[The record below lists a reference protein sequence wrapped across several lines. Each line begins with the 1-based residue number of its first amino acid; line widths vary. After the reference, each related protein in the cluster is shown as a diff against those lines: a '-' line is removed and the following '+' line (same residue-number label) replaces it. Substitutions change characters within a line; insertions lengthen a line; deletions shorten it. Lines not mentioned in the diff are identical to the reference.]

1 MVAEKYIHF
10 DWAVKRML
18 RDKANFVVLE
28 GLLTVLLEEKITI
41 TEILESESNQD
52 SYDDKFNRVDIKARN
67 SKDEIIIVEVQLSRE
82 VYFLERILYG
92 VSKAICEH
100 ISLGSDYDKVKKVY
114 SVNILYF
121 DMGTGQDYL
130 YHGRTE
136 FKGVFSNDILQIS
149 RKQQGT
155 FRKWPAGNIFPE
167 YYLIRV
173 NQFNEL
179 AKTPIEEWMEY
190 IKDGVIKDDTTVP
203 GLQEA
208 REKLRYISMTA
219 DERLAYERHLDN
231 IRIQNDVINT
241 AKNDGFAEGE
251 EQGFAK
257 GEEQGFAKGQEQ
269 GFAKGQEQGFAKGRE
284 EGREEGI
291 LNEKTENA
299 RKMKSKGYPLQDI
312 SEITGLSIDEIEA
325 L

>member
-1 MVAEKYIHF
+1 MAEEKYIHF

-18 RDKANFVVLE
+18 RDKANFGVLE

-114 SVNILYF
+114 SVNIIYF
-121 DMGTGQDYL
+121 DLGTGKDYL
-130 YHGRTE
+130 YHGKTE
-136 FKGVFSNDILQIS
+136 FKGVFTDDILHIT
-149 RKQQGT
+149 RKQQDT
-155 FRKWPAGNIFPE
+155 FRKWSAGNVFPE

-190 IKDGVIKDDTTVP
+190 IKNGKIKDDTTVP

-208 REKLRYISMTA
+208 REKLKYISMTRE
-219 DERLAYERHLDN
+219 ERLAYEHHLDN
-231 IRIQNDVINT
+231 IRIQNNVINT
-241 AKNDGFAEGE
+241 AKEYGFAEGRE
-251 EQGFAK
+251 EGR
-257 GEEQGFAKGQEQ
+257 E
-269 GFAKGQEQGFAKGRE
+269 KGRE
-284 EGREEGI
+284 EGRLG
-291 LNEKTENA
+291 EKKENA
-299 RKMKSKGYPLQDI
+299 RRMKSKGYPLQDI
-312 SEITGLSIDEIEA
+312 SDITGLSLDDIKK

>member
-257 GEEQGFAKGQEQ
+257 GEELGFAKGQEQ
-269 GFAKGQEQGFAKGRE
+269 GFAKGQEQGFAKGRKKDGKKE
-284 EGREEGI
+284 F
-291 LNEKTENA
+291 
-299 RKMKSKGYPLQDI
+299 
-312 SEITGLSIDEIEA
+312 
-325 L
+325 

>member
-18 RDKANFVVLE
+18 RDKANFGVLE
-28 GLLTVLLEEKITI
+28 GLLTVLLDEKITI

-92 VSKAICEH
+92 VSKTICEH

-114 SVNILYF
+114 SINILYF
-121 DMGTGQDYL
+121 DMGTGKDYL
-130 YHGRTE
+130 YHGKTE
-136 FKGVFSNDILQIS
+136 FKGVFADDILQIS
-149 RKQQGT
+149 RKQQNT
-155 FRKWPAGNIFPE
+155 FRKWPAGTVFPE

-190 IKDGVIKDDTTVP
+190 IKDGIIKDDTQVP

-208 REKLRYISMTA
+208 RKKLRYISMTPE
-219 DERLAYERHLDN
+219 ERQAYERHLDN
-231 IRIQNDVINT
+231 VRIQNDVINT
-241 AKNDGFAEGE
+241 AKNDGLAE
-251 EQGFAK
+251 
-257 GEEQGFAKGQEQ
+257 
-269 GFAKGQEQGFAKGRE
+269 GRE
-284 EGREEGI
+284 EGRAEGLAEGREEGRAEG
-291 LNEKTENA
+291 LAEGREEGRAEGQMREKLDNA
-299 RKMKSKGYPLQDI
+299 LKMKNKGFTTEDI
-312 SEITGLSIDEIEA
+312 AEITGLSKEEIEK
-325 L
+325 LK

>member
-18 RDKANFVVLE
+18 RDKANFGVLE

-52 SYDDKFNRVDIKARN
+52 SYDDKFNRVDIKAKN

-100 ISLGSDYDKVKKVY
+100 VSLGSDYDKVKKVY

-121 DMGTGQDYL
+121 DMGTGKDYL
-130 YHGRTE
+130 YHGKTE
-136 FKGVFSNDILQIS
+136 FKGVFTDDILQIS
-149 RKQQGT
+149 KKQQNT
-155 FRKWPAGNIFPE
+155 FRKWPAGNVFPE
-167 YYLIRV
+167 YFLIRV

-190 IKDGVIKDDTTVP
+190 IKDGIIKDDTTVP

-208 REKLRYISMTA
+208 REKLKFISMNA
-219 DERLAYERHLDN
+219 EERRAYERHLDN

-241 AKNDGFAEGE
+241 AKNDGFAEGLE
-251 EQGFAK
+251 EGRAE
-257 GEEQGFAKGQEQ
+257 GRAE
-269 GFAKGQEQGFAKGRE
+269 GRE
-284 EGREEGI
+284 EGREEGRAEGRM
-291 LNEKTENA
+291 NEKYENA
-299 RKMKSKGYPLQDI
+299 RKMKSKGFSLEDI
-312 SEITGLSIDEIEA
+312 SEITGLSIDEIKTISD
-325 L
+325 

>member
-18 RDKANFVVLE
+18 RDKANFGVLE

-41 TEILESESNQD
+41 AEILESESNQD

-100 ISLGSDYDKVKKVY
+100 VSLGSDYDKVKKVY

-121 DMGTGQDYL
+121 DMGTGKDYL
-130 YHGRTE
+130 YHGKTE
-136 FKGVFSNDILQIS
+136 FKGVFADDVLKIS
-149 RKQQGT
+149 RKQQNT
-155 FRKWPAGNIFPE
+155 FRKWPAGSVFPE

-190 IKDGVIKDDTTVP
+190 IKNGVIKDDTQVP

-208 REKLRYISMTA
+208 REKLKYISMTA
-219 DERLAYERHLDN
+219 EERLAYERHLDN

-241 AKNDGFAEGE
+241 AKNDGLAE
-251 EQGFAK
+251 
-257 GEEQGFAKGQEQ
+257 
-269 GFAKGQEQGFAKGRE
+269 GRE
-284 EGREEGI
+284 EGRAEGREEGRAEGRAEGREEGRAET
-291 LNEKTENA
+291 NMKNA
-299 RKMKSKGYPLQDI
+299 RGMKAKGMSVEDI
-312 SEITGLSIDEIEA
+312 AEITGLSIEEIEK

>member
-1 MVAEKYIHF
+1 MGSEAY
-10 DWAVKRML
+10 ASRQGQ
-18 RDKANFVVLE
+18 FVVLE

-130 YHGRTE
+130 YHGKTE
-136 FKGVFSNDILQIS
+136 FKGVFSNDILRIS
-149 RKQQGT
+149 RKQQNT

-219 DERLAYERHLDN
+219 NERLAYERHLDN

-269 GFAKGQEQGFAKGRE
+269 GFAKGRE

-299 RKMKSKGYPLQDI
+299 RKMKSKAIRYRIFQR
-312 SEITGLSIDEIEA
+312 
-325 L
+325 

>member
-257 GEEQGFAKGQEQ
+257 GEEL

>member
-18 RDKANFVVLE
+18 RDKANFGVLE

-52 SYDDKFNRVDIKARN
+52 SYDDKFNRVDIKAKN

-100 ISLGSDYDKVKKVY
+100 VSLGSDYDKVKKVY

-121 DMGTGQDYL
+121 DMGTGKDYL
-130 YHGRTE
+130 YHGKTE
-136 FKGVFSNDILQIS
+136 FKGVFTDDILQIS
-149 RKQQGT
+149 KKQQNT
-155 FRKWPAGNIFPE
+155 FRKWPAGNVFPE
-167 YYLIRV
+167 YFLIRV

-190 IKDGVIKDDTTVP
+190 IKDGIIKDDTTVP

-208 REKLRYISMTA
+208 REKLKFISMNA
-219 DERLAYERHLDN
+219 EERRAYERHLDN

-241 AKNDGFAEGE
+241 AKNDGFAEGRE
-251 EQGFAK
+251 EGRAE
-257 GEEQGFAKGQEQ
+257 GRAE
-269 GFAKGQEQGFAKGRE
+269 GRE
-284 EGREEGI
+284 EGRAEGRM
-291 LNEKTENA
+291 NEKYENA
-299 RKMKSKGYPLQDI
+299 RKMKSKGFSLEDI
-312 SEITGLSIDEIEA
+312 SEITGLSIDEIKTISD
-325 L
+325 

>member
-1 MVAEKYIHF
+1 MSTEKYIHF

-28 GLLTVLLEEKITI
+28 GLLTVLLDEKITI

-92 VSKAICEH
+92 VSKTICEH
-100 ISLGSDYDKVKKVY
+100 MSLGSDYDKVKKVY

-121 DMGTGQDYL
+121 DMGTGNDYL
-130 YHGRTE
+130 YHGKTE
-136 FKGVFSNDILQIS
+136 FKGVFTEDILQIS
-149 RKQQGT
+149 RRQLDT
-155 FRKWPAGNIFPE
+155 FRRWPAGNIFPE

-173 NQFNEL
+173 NQFNEY
-179 AKTPIEEWMEY
+179 ARTPIEEWMEY

-208 REKLRYISMTA
+208 RERLKYISMTSE
-219 DERLAYERHLDN
+219 ERLAYERHLDN
-231 IRIQNDVINT
+231 VRIQNDVINT
-241 AKNDGFAEGE
+241 AKNDGLAEGRAEGRAEGLAEGRAEGLAEGE
-251 EQGFAK
+251 AIGAK
-257 GEEQGFAKGQEQ
+257 K
-269 GFAKGQEQGFAKGRE
+269 
-284 EGREEGI
+284 
-291 LNEKTENA
+291 EKIENA
-299 RKMKSKGYPLQDI
+299 RKMKAKGLSVEDI
-312 SEITGLSIDEIEA
+312 VDITGLSIDEIK
-325 L
+325 LL

>member
-18 RDKANFVVLE
+18 RDKANFGVLE

-52 SYDDKFNRVDIKARN
+52 SYDDKFNRVDIKAKN

-100 ISLGSDYDKVKKVY
+100 VSLGSDYDKVKKVY

-121 DMGTGQDYL
+121 DMGTGKDYL
-130 YHGRTE
+130 YHGKTE
-136 FKGVFSNDILQIS
+136 FKGVFTDDILQIS
-149 RKQQGT
+149 KKQQNT
-155 FRKWPAGNIFPE
+155 FRKWPAGNVFPE
-167 YYLIRV
+167 YFLIRV

-190 IKDGVIKDDTTVP
+190 IKDGIIKDDTTVP

-208 REKLRYISMTA
+208 REKLKFISMNA
-219 DERLAYERHLDN
+219 EERRAYERHLDN

-241 AKNDGFAEGE
+241 AKNDGFAEGLE
-251 EQGFAK
+251 EGRA
-257 GEEQGFAKGQEQ
+257 E
-269 GFAKGQEQGFAKGRE
+269 GRE
-284 EGREEGI
+284 EGREEGRAEGREEGKEEGRAEGRM
-291 LNEKTENA
+291 NEKYENA
-299 RKMKSKGYPLQDI
+299 RKMKSKGFSLEDI
-312 SEITGLSIDEIEA
+312 SEITGLSIDEIKTISD
-325 L
+325 

>member
-18 RDKANFVVLE
+18 RDKANFSVLE
-28 GLLTVLLEEKITI
+28 GLLTVLLDEKITI

-92 VSKAICEH
+92 VSKTICEH
-100 ISLGSDYDKVKKVY
+100 VSLGCDYDKVKKVY

-121 DMGTGQDYL
+121 DMGTGKDYL
-130 YHGRTE
+130 YHGKTE
-136 FKGVFSNDILQIS
+136 FKGVFADDVLQIS

-155 FRKWPAGNIFPE
+155 FRKWPAGDVFPE
-167 YYLIRV
+167 YFLIRV
-173 NQFNEL
+173 NQFNSL

-190 IKDGVIKDDTTVP
+190 IKNGVIKDDTQVP

-208 REKLRYISMTA
+208 REKLKYISMTPE
-219 DERLAYERHLDN
+219 ERQAYERHLDN
-231 IRIQNDVINT
+231 VRIQNDVINT
-241 AKNDGFAEGE
+241 AKNDGLAE
-251 EQGFAK
+251 
-257 GEEQGFAKGQEQ
+257 
-269 GFAKGQEQGFAKGRE
+269 GRE
-284 EGREEGI
+284 EGREEGRAEGREEGRAEGREEGRI
-291 LNEKTENA
+291 KEKYDNA
-299 RKMKSKGYPLQDI
+299 RNLKKLGVAFDI
-312 SEITGLSIDEIEA
+312 ITKATGLSVEEIEK

>member
-52 SYDDKFNRVDIKARN
+52 SYDDKFNRVDIKAKN

-257 GEEQGFAKGQEQ
+257 GEEL

>member
-269 GFAKGQEQGFAKGRE
+269 GFAKGRE

>member
-257 GEEQGFAKGQEQ
+257 GEEL
-269 GFAKGQEQGFAKGRE
+269 GFAKGQEQGFAKGRKKDGKKE
-284 EGREEGI
+284 F
-291 LNEKTENA
+291 
-299 RKMKSKGYPLQDI
+299 
-312 SEITGLSIDEIEA
+312 
-325 L
+325 

>member
-18 RDKANFVVLE
+18 RDKANFGVLE

-52 SYDDKFNRVDIKARN
+52 SYDDKFNRVDIKAKN

-100 ISLGSDYDKVKKVY
+100 VSLGSDYDKVKKVY

-121 DMGTGQDYL
+121 DMGTGKDYL
-130 YHGRTE
+130 YHGKTE
-136 FKGVFSNDILQIS
+136 FKGVFTDDILQIS
-149 RKQQGT
+149 KKQQNT
-155 FRKWPAGNIFPE
+155 FRKWPAGNVFPE
-167 YYLIRV
+167 YFLIRV

-190 IKDGVIKDDTTVP
+190 IKDGIIKDDTTVP

-208 REKLRYISMTA
+208 REKLKFISMNA
-219 DERLAYERHLDN
+219 EERRAYERHLDN

-241 AKNDGFAEGE
+241 AKNDGFAEGLE
-251 EQGFAK
+251 EGRA
-257 GEEQGFAKGQEQ
+257 E
-269 GFAKGQEQGFAKGRE
+269 GRE
-284 EGREEGI
+284 EGREEGRAEGRM
-291 LNEKTENA
+291 NEKYENA
-299 RKMKSKGYPLQDI
+299 RKMKSKGFSLEDI
-312 SEITGLSIDEIEA
+312 SEITGLSIDEIKTISD
-325 L
+325 

>member
-149 RKQQGT
+149 RKQQGI

-257 GEEQGFAKGQEQ
+257 GEEL

>member
-1 MVAEKYIHF
+1 MVAGKYIHF

-18 RDKANFVVLE
+18 RDKANFGVLE

-41 TEILESESNQD
+41 TEILESKSNQD
-52 SYDDKFNRVDIKARN
+52 SYDDKFNRVDIKAKN

-100 ISLGSDYDKVKKVY
+100 VSLGSDYDKVKKVY

-121 DMGTGQDYL
+121 DMGTRKDYL
-130 YHGRTE
+130 YHGKTE
-136 FKGVFSNDILQIS
+136 FKGVFTDDILQIS
-149 RKQQGT
+149 KKQQNT
-155 FRKWPAGNIFPE
+155 FRKWPASNVFPE
-167 YYLIRV
+167 YFLIRV

-190 IKDGVIKDDTTVP
+190 IKDGIIKDDTTVP

-208 REKLRYISMTA
+208 REKLKFISMNA
-219 DERLAYERHLDN
+219 EERRAYERHLDN

-241 AKNDGFAEGE
+241 AKNDGFAEGLE
-251 EQGFAK
+251 EGRA
-257 GEEQGFAKGQEQ
+257 E
-269 GFAKGQEQGFAKGRE
+269 GRE
-284 EGREEGI
+284 EGREEGRAEGREEGRAEGRM
-291 LNEKTENA
+291 NEKYENA
-299 RKMKSKGYPLQDI
+299 RKMKSKGFSLEDI
-312 SEITGLSIDEIEA
+312 SEITGLSIDEIKTISD
-325 L
+325 

>member
-1 MVAEKYIHF
+1 MVAGKYIHF

-18 RDKANFVVLE
+18 RDKANFGVLE

-52 SYDDKFNRVDIKARN
+52 SYDDKFNRVDIKAKN

-100 ISLGSDYDKVKKVY
+100 VSLGSDYDKVKKVY

-121 DMGTGQDYL
+121 DMGTGKDYL
-130 YHGRTE
+130 YHGKTE
-136 FKGVFSNDILQIS
+136 FKGVFTDDILQIS
-149 RKQQGT
+149 KKQQNT
-155 FRKWPAGNIFPE
+155 FRKWPAGNVFPE
-167 YYLIRV
+167 YFLIRV

-190 IKDGVIKDDTTVP
+190 IKDGIIKDDTTVP

-208 REKLRYISMTA
+208 REKLKFISMNA
-219 DERLAYERHLDN
+219 EERRAYERHLDN

-241 AKNDGFAEGE
+241 AKNDGFAEGLE
-251 EQGFAK
+251 EGRAE
-257 GEEQGFAKGQEQ
+257 GREEGL
-269 GFAKGQEQGFAKGRE
+269 E
-284 EGREEGI
+284 EGREEGRAEGREEGRAEGRM
-291 LNEKTENA
+291 NEKYENA
-299 RKMKSKGYPLQDI
+299 RKMKSKGFSLEDI
-312 SEITGLSIDEIEA
+312 SEITGLSIDKIKTISD
-325 L
+325 

>member
-1 MVAEKYIHF
+1 MGSEAY
-10 DWAVKRML
+10 ASRQGQ
-18 RDKANFVVLE
+18 FVVLE

-130 YHGRTE
+130 YHGKTE
-136 FKGVFSNDILQIS
+136 FKGVFSNDILRIS
-149 RKQQGT
+149 RKQQNT

-219 DERLAYERHLDN
+219 NERLAYERHLDN

-269 GFAKGQEQGFAKGRE
+269 GFVKGQEQGFAKGQEQGFAKGRE

-299 RKMKSKGYPLQDI
+299 RKMKSKAIRYRIFQR
-312 SEITGLSIDEIEA
+312 
-325 L
+325 

>member
-18 RDKANFVVLE
+18 RDKANFDVLE
-28 GLLTVLLEEKITI
+28 GLLTVLLDEKITI
-41 TEILESESNQD
+41 SEILESESNQD

-100 ISLGSDYDKVKKVY
+100 VSLGDDYNRVKKVY
-114 SVNILYF
+114 SINIIYF
-121 DMGTGQDYL
+121 DLGSGKDYL
-130 YHGRTE
+130 YHGKTE
-136 FKGVFSNDILQIS
+136 FKGVFTDDILQIS
-149 RKQQGT
+149 RKQRDT
-155 FRKWPAGNIFPE
+155 FRKWPASVVFPE

-173 NQFNEL
+173 NQFNDL

-190 IKDGVIKDDTTVP
+190 IKNGVIKDDTQVP

-208 REKLRYISMTA
+208 RKKLKYISMSPE
-219 DERLAYERHLDN
+219 ERLAYEHHLDN

-241 AKNDGFAEGE
+241 AKNEGLEEGRAE
-251 EQGFAK
+251 
-257 GEEQGFAKGQEQ
+257 
-269 GFAKGQEQGFAKGRE
+269 GRE
-284 EGREEGI
+284 EGRAKGLIEGRELGKEDGRLEERQKNAKKFKDLGI
-291 LNEKTENA
+291 
-299 RKMKSKGYPLQDI
+299 PLDVI
-312 SEITGLSIDEIEA
+312 SQGTGLSIEEIKK

>member
-1 MVAEKYIHF
+1 MVAGKYIHF

-18 RDKANFVVLE
+18 RDKGNFGVLE

-41 TEILESESNQD
+41 TEILESKSNQD
-52 SYDDKFNRVDIKARN
+52 SYDDKFNRVDIKAKN

-100 ISLGSDYDKVKKVY
+100 VSLGSDYDKVKKVY

-121 DMGTGQDYL
+121 DMGTGKDYL
-130 YHGRTE
+130 YHGKTE
-136 FKGVFSNDILQIS
+136 FKGVFTDDILQIS
-149 RKQQGT
+149 KKQQNT
-155 FRKWPAGNIFPE
+155 FRKWPASNVFPE
-167 YYLIRV
+167 YFLIRV

-190 IKDGVIKDDTTVP
+190 IKDGIIKDDTTVP

-208 REKLRYISMTA
+208 REKLKFISMNA
-219 DERLAYERHLDN
+219 EERRAYERHLDN

-241 AKNDGFAEGE
+241 AKNDGFAEGLE
-251 EQGFAK
+251 EGRA
-257 GEEQGFAKGQEQ
+257 E
-269 GFAKGQEQGFAKGRE
+269 GRE
-284 EGREEGI
+284 EGREEGRAEGREEGRAEGRM
-291 LNEKTENA
+291 NEKYENA
-299 RKMKSKGYPLQDI
+299 RKMKSKGFSLEDI
-312 SEITGLSIDEIEA
+312 SEITGLSIDEIKTISD
-325 L
+325 